1 MVRKARIISL
11 RLALFFYSILCL
23 PTFKFYLTELIKL
36 TRLTE
41 LSNVSSA
48 PGLSSETVFNFDR
61 ERTEDLDHLECQVHV
76 EQK

>member
-1 MVRKARIISL
+1 MSPHIQV
-11 RLALFFYSILCL
+11 
-23 PTFKFYLTELIKL
+23 YLTELIKL

-41 LSNVSSA
+41 LSNVSSV